1 MWYEE
6 NDQFVRAPT
15 PQTFDNLVQDL
26 EGRDSV
32 VFESIRLPSAN
43 GPRDSTASRS
53 TINQSVSAS
62 TKKTTTIAGIPFEL
76 SDSDDSPVENP
87 PPPIE
92 TRPIFNSTNDIELGS
107 TLKSLDTSDLEL
119 SLNATSPNLI
129 HLRDRVLELQR
140 LNDARDREIEMKDTE
155 IESLRAQIDKNQVI
169 KSQNLDYKSLYETA
183 FFELQSLKEALQA
196 VPKPKKSKMR
206 FNKVGRSVNYK

>member
-53 TINQSVSAS
+53 TNMSLSMS
-62 TKKTTTIAGIPFEL
+62 KKKTETVGGIPFEL
-76 SDSDDSPVENP
+76 SDSYESPPHSPVPND
-87 PPPIE
+87 IMKK
-92 TRPIFNSTNDIELGS
+92 PIFTSTNDIELGS
-107 TLKSLDTSDLEL
+107 TIKSLDTSELEF

-129 HLRDRVLELQR
+129 HLKDRVEELQR
-140 LNDARDREIEMKDTE
+140 LNEQKDREIEMRDTE
-155 IESLRAQIDKNQVI
+155 IESLRNQISKN
-169 KSQNLDYKSLYETA
+169 KPNENQNLDYKSLYENA
-183 FFELQSLKEALQA
+183 FFELQNLKDALQA
-196 VPKPKKSKMR
+196 QPKVKKSRLK
-206 FNKVGRSVNYK
+206 FNRVGRSVNVK